1 MKNKEV
7 FEQFGSDSKVF
18 RELLYKMIQD
28 YWEVSQVKD
37 PVAMC
42 VNVPSFVGRFLE
54 LEYHEE

>member
-28 YWEVSQVKD
+28 YWEASQVKD

-42 VNVPSFVGRFLE
+42 VNVLSFVNRFLE
-54 LEYHEE
+54 QDYVE